1 MDEIDG
7 MFLGL
12 CVAALAAAV
21 LLIAWRVRDLETD
34 MELARMAGPVRTG
47 GLND

>member
-12 CVAALAAAV
+12 CVVALAVAV
-21 LLIAWRVRDLETD
+21 LLVANRVRALETD
-34 MELARMAGPVRTG
+34 IELARMAGPVRTG